1 MRDPKQRLNDAIGR
15 IRRTTVEAL
24 SAQPKLAKPAAQIL
38 KDIDVVESAVQDLAR
53 DLAIDN
59 PRSGKPRKS
68 EVISHYTVEPMPS
81 EGQVALTEHRTSGA
95 QPFRCPKE
103 TYFAVA
109 KIIAGAMAPMKF
121 NDLQSAA
128 DSRMRRAVPAYQ
140 LRLCLRFWATAG
152 LLQHR
157 RARFAPQQPSG
168 FEVAAGNALKTVAS
182 RPLVIG

>member
-1 MRDPKQRLNDAIGR
+1 MRDPKQRLSEAIGR
-15 IRRTTVEAL
+15 IRRNTVEAL

-38 KDIDVVESAVQDLAR
+38 KDIDVVESAVRDLAR

-59 PRSGKPRKS
+59 PRSGKPRKTA
-68 EVISHYTVEPMPS
+68 VVSHYTVEQMPS
-81 EGQVALTEHRTSGA
+81 EGQDALAEHRTSGA

-103 TYFAVA
+103 TYLAVA

-121 NDLQSAA
+121 NNLQSAA
-128 DSRMRRAVPAYQ
+128 DSRMGRAVPAYQ

-157 RARFAPQQPSG
+157 RARFAPLQSGG
-168 FEVAAGNALKTVAS
+168 FEAAAGTALKTVAG
-182 RPLVIG
+182 RPLVVD